1 MLYAPK
7 WDQKTKADPM
17 KLETLIAWLEQHH
30 PETRYVYGDIDN
42 CLLAQY
48 FRAHGYDV
56 TSCGV
61 HRFSYNERRPFLFF
75 FSRKVWCKA
84 SIPWEMNEA
93 AAWGGVRGAT
103 FGDALKHARKLVS

>member
-1 MLYAPK
+1 MLYDPK
-7 WDQKTKADPM
+7 WEVKTKADPM

-30 PETRYVYGDIDN
+30 PGTRYIYGDVHN

-61 HRFSYNERRPFLFF
+61 YSFSYNERRPFLFF
-75 FSRKVWCKA
+75 FSRNVYRKGH
-84 SIPWEMNEA
+84 IPWELNQVA
-93 AAWGGVRGAT
+93 SRGSVIGST
-103 FGDALKHARKLVS
+103 FGAALGRARKLAA